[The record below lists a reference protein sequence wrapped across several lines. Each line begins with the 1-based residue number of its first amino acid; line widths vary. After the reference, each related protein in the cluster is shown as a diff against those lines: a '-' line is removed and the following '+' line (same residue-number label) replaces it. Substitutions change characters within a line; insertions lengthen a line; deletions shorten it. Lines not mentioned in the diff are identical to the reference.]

1 MERLTSNKNVSDM
14 SMIELAHNSCYADD
28 ERNARYRDYEMDMD
42 ARDFARNLM
51 VTLTKDELPISDT
64 EFDVEILDDL
74 AIDPF
79 SDVRGLIALFY
90 RNLWAMANLRE
101 TLKKYEDLE
110 ERLNKVYGDCDG
122 LLESMIELLEE
133 HSGVDIPDDTVKAL
147 LLTNKAVDFY
157 KECEDLDVQDRL
169 IKLPCKVGDD
179 VWFVPSQTC
188 YKLNILN
195 GHGEANKVYHQKVAR
210 ITFDENGWYMV
221 CDKDLEYA
229 IVNTLI
235 GKMFNETWFLTQSEA
250 EAKLKE
256 LRGGDND

>member
-1 MERLTSNKNVSDM
+1 MTYAWDNDSTQNAHIKQMRDDRQKAYMETHRDNKAYERFKHMPDYGKGAVMERSTSNKKVSDM

-110 ERLNKVYGDCDG
+110 ERG
-122 LLESMIELLEE
+122 
-133 HSGVDIPDDTVKAL
+133 
-147 LLTNKAVDFY
+147 
-157 KECEDLDVQDRL
+157 RL
-169 IKLPCKVGDD
+169 IKLPVKDD
-179 VWFVPSQTC
+179 TTGYRECVHTKSQCHHEDYKCSECPLTELFCDEFYKAIDRC
-188 YKLNILN
+188 YE
-195 GHGEANKVYHQKVAR
+195 EA
-210 ITFDENGWYMV
+210 
-221 CDKDLEYA
+221 YA
-229 IVNTLI
+229 SGCLAGMEL
-235 GKMFNETWFLTQSEA
+235 GKSEA
-250 EAKLKE
+250 KAKK
-256 LRGGDND
+256 